1 MKKINLK
8 RNFFSSE
15 FESTKTAA
23 TIKNVTADTAVCN
36 SSTTGYIW
44 FTESAERAI
53 GFTGRP

>member
-1 MKKINLK
+1 MKLIWND
-8 RNFFSSE
+8 FFSPE